1 MIRFSKIWYGFAVI
15 VTILILIFMAGM
27 AGLLTQTPQDS
38 VVDKDLSSS
47 DTTKRNGFL
56 GSGMDLE
63 KTILFLVAI
72 LGGVGACVG
81 GIAAVVALI
90 RRRKLPSI
98 QEVLKTSEDIIVLLE
113 DKESKEYASV
123 EKVVR
128 NVERNSKAS
137 FFDKAIANAYRFQVD
152 GRIDEALQ
160 KWRDIAN
167 HAEGHD
173 NDLAARAWFSIGYLH
188 NEEGR
193 GEQALSAYD
202 KAIHLD
208 GDYVAAYYNRGRT
221 KRELSKSELT
231 KGDVASAFQRYE
243 SALADYN
250 EALRLIP
257 NLTEDNTS

>member
-1 MIRFSKIWYGFAVI
+1 MDAKEIIFYIIATVGSIAGF
-15 VTILILIFMAGM
+15 
-27 AGLLTQTPQDS
+27 
-38 VVDKDLSSS
+38 
-47 DTTKRNGFL
+47 
-56 GSGMDLE
+56 
-63 KTILFLVAI
+63 
-72 LGGVGACVG
+72 VG
-81 GIAAVVALI
+81 GIAAVVTLI
-90 RRRKLPSI
+90 RRRKLPLI
-98 QEVLKTSEDIIVLLE
+98 QEVLKTSEDIVVLLE

-173 NDLAARAWFSIGYLH
+173 NDLAARAWFSVGYLH
-188 NEEGR
+188 SEQGR
-193 GEQALSAYD
+193 GEEALSAYD

-221 KRELSKSELT
+221 KRELSKYEFT
-231 KGDVASAFQRYE
+231 KGDVESAFQRYE

-257 NLTEDNTS
+257 DLTKDDTSQGGQADVSYEN